1 MMSVSNQAALSV
13 AQSALFGD
21 LKKTWGWLL
30 ALGILSLVL
39 GTLGFYMTFGLTLA
53 SVLFFGI
60 LLVVE
65 GIVQLVDASTCK
77 GWKSVLWHVLIALL
91 YVWGG
96 IVMIID
102 PVLASSVLTLM
113 LAWIL
118 IAVGVFRAIMAFQL
132 RPVNGWFW
140 PLLSG
145 LISILLGAMI
155 IAHWPLSG
163 LWVIGLFVAIELIF
177 NGWSYVFI
185 ALAARRAGQAGPGGA
200 GASARA
206 A

>member
-1 MMSVSNQAALSV
+1 
-13 AQSALFGD
+13 
-21 LKKTWGWLL
+21 
-30 ALGILSLVL
+30 
-39 GTLGFYMTFGLTLA
+39 
-53 SVLFFGI
+53 
-60 LLVVE
+60 
-65 GIVQLVDASTCK
+65 
-77 GWKSVLWHVLIALL
+77 
-91 YVWGG
+91 
-96 IVMIID
+96 MIID

-113 LAWIL
+113 LAGIL

-200 GASARA
+200 RA
-206 A
+206 V